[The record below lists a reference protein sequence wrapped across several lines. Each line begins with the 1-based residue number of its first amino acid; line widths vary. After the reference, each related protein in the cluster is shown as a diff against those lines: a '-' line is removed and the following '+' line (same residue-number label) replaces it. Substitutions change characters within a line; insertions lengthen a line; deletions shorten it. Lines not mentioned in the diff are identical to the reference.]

1 MTKWLVLAA
10 LVAAS
15 FAPAAGSAAGF
26 CTAQWAPV
34 CALKAGAQKTYSNA
48 GCAKADGAEVVRE
61 GQCGEADPQPTKA
74 PVCALKDGAEKT
86 YSNVGCAKAD
96 SAEVV
101 REGQCGDPTPEP
113 TKTPIFCTENY
124 DPVCGSK
131 DGAQKTYSNACF
143 AHADDAK
150 VVADGECANP

>member
-1 MTKWLVLAA
+1 MRRWFAFAALAA
-10 LVAAS
+10 AS
-15 FAPAAGSAAGF
+15 LASAPSLASGF
-26 CTAQWAPV
+26 CTAQW
-34 CALKAGAQKTYSNA
+34 
-48 GCAKADGAEVVRE
+48 
-61 GQCGEADPQPTKA
+61 A

-96 SAEVV
+96 SAEVIG
-101 REGQCGDPTPEP
+101 EGQCGDQTPTP

-143 AHADDAK
+143 AKADDAK
-150 VVADGECANP
+150 VVAEGACP

>member
-1 MTKWLVLAA
+1 MRRWFVFAA
-10 LVAAS
+10 LAAAS
-15 FAPAAGSAAGF
+15 FAPAPGSASGF
-26 CTAQWAPV
+26 CTAQW
-34 CALKAGAQKTYSNA
+34 
-48 GCAKADGAEVVRE
+48 
-61 GQCGEADPQPTKA
+61 A

-124 DPVCGSK
+124 DPVCGAK
-131 DGAQKTYSNACF
+131 DGATKTYSNACF
-143 AHADDAK
+143 AKADDAN
-150 VVADGECANP
+150 VVADGECPKP

>member
-1 MTKWLVLAA
+1 MRRWLVFAALAA
-10 LVAAS
+10 AS
-15 FAPAAGSAAGF
+15 LAPAPSLASGF

-34 CALKAGAQKTYSNA
+34 CALKDGAQ
-48 GCAKADGAEVVRE
+48 
-61 GQCGEADPQPTKA
+61 
-74 PVCALKDGAEKT
+74 KT

-101 REGQCGDPTPEP
+101 SEGQCSDPTPAP

-143 AHADDAK
+143 AKADDAK
-150 VVADGECANP
+150 VVADGACP

>member
-1 MTKWLVLAA
+1 MTKWLVFAA

-34 CALKAGAQKTYSNA
+34 CALKDGAQKTYSNA

-61 GQCGEADPQPTKA
+61 GQC
-74 PVCALKDGAEKT
+74 AE
-86 YSNVGCAKAD
+86 
-96 SAEVV
+96 
-101 REGQCGDPTPEP
+101 PTPKP

-131 DGAQKTYSNACF
+131 DGVAKTYSNACF
-143 AHADDAK
+143 AKADDAN
-150 VVADGECANP
+150 VVAAGECPKP